1 MSKVIGIDLG
11 TTNSAVAI
19 LGDDGQ
25 PEIIR
30 NGDGNNTTPS
40 AVLFEDGEVV
50 VGLSAKRALVEQP
63 NNVVTYVKR
72 HMGNPNYVFMPDGS
86 DDQYGA
92 EVISSLILR
101 YLVDSA
107 SEVLGEKVTDVVIT
121 VPAYFGDAERT
132 ATRQAGEI
140 AGLNVLQ
147 MINEPTAAALSFGM
161 SGSFSGKVLVYDLGG
176 GTFDV
181 TLMNVANNNFTVIGT
196 AGDRNLGGFDFDNEL
211 IKLVVARYKELGGT
225 IDPDDDRQAANLR
238 DQAETAKIKLSTAD
252 KAKVR
257 IGTTSITIMREEFDR
272 AVADLVTRTRYIL
285 EDVMEQSGLSYRDV
299 DKLLLVGGSTRMR
312 IIRGSVEQWTG
323 LTADLKVHPDEAVA
337 LGAALVA
344 ELKSAAESG
353 VPPTVKAK
361 VTDVVAQGLGVAV
374 VGDGDSMINSLVVH
388 PNTAVPTRVS
398 ASSFNTVGATRELN
412 FQVTEGD
419 ENGVDLKYVKILGE
433 SLLTLDYEL
442 PARAP
447 LEVVFVL
454 NEDQTVEAELH
465 DATNNKLIGKMTIE
479 RAANL
484 TKEQVRSLR
493 AQSKDLVVQ

>member
-30 NGDGNNTTPS
+30 NRDGFNTTPS
-40 AVLFEDGEVV
+40 AVLFDDGEVI
-50 VGLSAKRALVEQP
+50 VGIQAKNAIVDQP
-63 NNVVTYVKR
+63 DNVVTYVKR
-72 HMGNPNYVFMPDGS
+72 HIGNPNYVFVPESS

-107 SEVLGEKVTDVVIT
+107 SEVLGEKVSDVVIT
-121 VPAYFGDAERT
+121 VPAYFGDTERI

-147 MINEPTAAALSFGM
+147 MINEPTAAALSFGV
-161 SGSFSGKVLVYDLGG
+161 SGDFRGKVLVYDLGG

-181 TLMNVANNNFTVIGT
+181 TLMNVEDNNFTVIGT
-196 AGDRNLGGFDFDNEL
+196 AGDRNLGGFDFDNEV
-211 IKLVVARYKELGGT
+211 IKLVAARYQELGGT
-225 IDPDDDRQAANLR
+225 IDPDDERQKAVLR
-238 DQAETAKIKLSTAD
+238 DQAELAKIRLSAAD

-257 IGTTSITIMREEFDR
+257 LGATAITIVREEFDK

-285 EDVMEQSGLSYRDV
+285 EDVMEQSGLGYQDV
-299 DKLLLVGGSTRMR
+299 DKLLLVGGSTKMR
-312 IIRGSVEQWTG
+312 IIRSSVEEWTG

-337 LGAALVA
+337 LGAAIVA
-344 ELKSAAESG
+344 ELKSAAETG
-353 VPPTVKAK
+353 AVPAVNAK

-374 VGDGDSMINSLVVH
+374 VGDDGTMINNLVVE
-388 PNTAVPTRVS
+388 PNTPVPNHIE
-398 ASSFNTVGATRELN
+398 ASSFTTVGATREIN

-419 ENGVDLKYVKILGE
+419 ENGVELKYVKLIGE
-433 SLLTLDYEL
+433 SLLSLDYEL
-442 PARAP
+442 PAKAP
-447 LEVVFVL
+447 LRVVFVL
-454 NEDQTVEAELH
+454 GEDQTVEAELH
-465 DATNNKLIGKMTIE
+465 DANSGRLIGKMTLQ
-479 RAANL
+479 RADNL
-484 TKEQVRSLR
+484 TKEQVQSLR
-493 AQSKDLVVQ
+493 VQSRELVVQ